1 MTNPI
6 KVIHLSE
13 YGPHPITVC
22 MRKAALHSNQPSRDS
37 YAEILKIMM
46 NTNGALAATVIK
58 LSQIELGMNILCGC
72 TQTEDLCHGYQ
83 LSKLI
88 ESLQLIGGNDG

>member
-22 MRKAALHSNQPSRDS
+22 MRKTTLHSNTPSADN
-37 YAEILKIMM
+37 YAELLKIMM
-46 NTNGALAATVIK
+46 NFSEASAATVIK

-88 ESLQLIGGNDG
+88 ESLRLIGGNDG